1 MNEELELEQ
10 IEEEERSITESAI
23 ALMLLVLLDINEDIT
38 NNLRLFYQKYG
49 KDGKVTL
56 NEARKWVSNKDRR
69 RRINKLFADIQE
81 HFNVNSSNL
90 RKYFTMFGEEV
101 LVRESEYF
109 GIEVPE
115 ETMNPKWGQDNL
127 TWSDRLDDDIDLWV
141 AQILATIK
149 LAFVKKE
156 DIEAVVKAID
166 KKFDSIAKAT
176 KRLALTESTAISSSA
191 RREIYKQL
199 DIKEYDYY
207 AKLDERTCDSCGG
220 LHGLRFPMSMYEI
233 GVTAPPIHGHCRC
246 FTKPVRE

>member
-10 IEEEERSITESAI
+10 LEEEELSITESAI
-23 ALMLLVLLDINEDIT
+23 ALMLLVLLDINEGIT
-38 NNLRLFYQKYG
+38 NDLRLFYQKYG

-69 RRINKLFADIQE
+69 RRINKLFADVQG
-81 HFNVNSSNL
+81 HFDKNSSTL
-90 RKYFTMFGEEV
+90 RKYFRVFGEEV
-101 LVRESEYF
+101 LVKESDYF
-109 GIEVPE
+109 GVEVPE
-115 ETMNPKWGQDNL
+115 EAMTPKWGQDDL
-127 TWSDRLDDDIDLWV
+127 TWSDRLDDDIDIWV
-141 AQILATIK
+141 AQILVAIK

-156 DIEAVVKAID
+156 DIETIVKTID

-199 DIKEYDYY
+199 GIKAYDYY

-246 FTKPVRE
+246 FTKPVRD